1 MNKNVNNAYILNRV
15 NQNSNATTTKNNQ
28 VNKQIPNASFEDVLS
43 KIRKNEVVVSKHAM
57 ERLDSRSVS
66 LNETEMK
73 HISEALDKAALKG
86 VKDAV
91 IVMGNKLLIANV
103 PNKTIITAAFKND
116 MKEQIITK
124 IDGAIFI

>member
-15 NQNSNATTTKNNQ
+15 NQNTTTTKNTQ
-28 VNKQIPNASFEDVLS
+28 VNKQVANASFEDVLN

-57 ERLDSRSVS
+57 ERLDSRSVG
-66 LNETEMK
+66 LNEAEMK
-73 HISEALDKAALKG
+73 NVSEALDKAALKG

-91 IVMGNKLLIANV
+91 IVMGDKLLIANV